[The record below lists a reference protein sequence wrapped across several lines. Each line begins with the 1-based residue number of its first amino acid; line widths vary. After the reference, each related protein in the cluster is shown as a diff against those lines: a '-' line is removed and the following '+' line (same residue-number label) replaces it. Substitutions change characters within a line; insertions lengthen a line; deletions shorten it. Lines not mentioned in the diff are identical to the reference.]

1 MAIETIVSQS
11 PMIPVYF
18 YVYSSLA
25 CAAVAFISFLISY
38 FSFRLYKKSSIK
50 LNLILSLGFLT
61 LGIAFTSLAA
71 TGFYTYYYNPCF
83 EDCVGLTTV
92 NYFAYNSYYII
103 SLISYILFVTM
114 YLPKKIKNKLFAFYL
129 PLWYIDNFTF
139 HVASIFLVGYVL
151 LANLS
156 NLFKK
161 RSLNSLLVTVA
172 FLALEIFHIALLLIP
187 FDVSMYL
194 AAHTLLAVGF
204 SSLLTMLIRVS
215 VK

>member
-1 MAIETIVSQS
+1 
-11 PMIPVYF
+11 
-18 YVYSSLA
+18 
-25 CAAVAFISFLISY
+25 
-38 FSFRLYKKSSIK
+38 
-50 LNLILSLGFLT
+50 
-61 LGIAFTSLAA
+61 
-71 TGFYTYYYNPCF
+71 
-83 EDCVGLTTV
+83 
-92 NYFAYNSYYII
+92 
-103 SLISYILFVTM
+103 M